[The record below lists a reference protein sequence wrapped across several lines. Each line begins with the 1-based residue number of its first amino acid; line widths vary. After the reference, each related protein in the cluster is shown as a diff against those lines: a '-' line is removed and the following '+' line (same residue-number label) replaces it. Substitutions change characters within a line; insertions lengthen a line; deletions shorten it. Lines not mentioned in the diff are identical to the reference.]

1 MNDETA
7 EDEEGFPR
15 GFEEHRRRQRARIAL
30 SMSDVCCRAIGLAR
44 DDERRTLQV
53 VRASPAKI
61 IAMGLRSCI
70 ASLGTLA
77 E

>member
-30 SMSDVCCRAIGLAR
+30 SMSAAERLAWLETTKEGLAR
-44 DDERRTLQV
+44 WCG
-53 VRASPAKI
+53 RARQKS
-61 IAMGLRSCI
+61 
-70 ASLGTLA
+70 
-77 E
+77 